1 MMMIH
6 KIEKNYLN
14 NTLKNL
20 DTDNNQIIDLD
31 EWFDF
36 FQNNGDNLWLIAK
49 ELVSNILGEIFPNEN
64 PERLPILAESI
75 LINHSKETTEIFSEK
90 EIDFMRLY
98 NYVIRFIAPQKYHAY
113 QQSLTHK
120 TDFFLYDGIIT
131 RHKLDV
137 FTNNDNRLLCAD
149 IYYLIIS
156 YHVEPNIALEIVE
169 HLINNPAL
177 AFNPNDFAIDA
188 DGLFYTLA
196 IQKSH
201 NPDAIVIDADAI
213 LHYADTHNISDLC
226 LNVPHLFAVQHD
238 LVQKIM
244 KTGQIN
250 YETSYNFLNFYNKN
264 YLELGI
270 KSLCDALFIALDNE
284 LEILNLIDF
293 LGYTGKPDKIFREI
307 AGNNSDFSATEFKEF
322 LKDNNIKF
330 IEMSA

>member
-1 MMMIH
+1 MTMIH

-14 NTLKNL
+14 STLKKL

-31 EWFDF
+31 EWMYF
-36 FQNNGDNLWLIAK
+36 FQNNDDNVWLAAK
-49 ELVSNILGEIFPNEN
+49 NLVSEILGEVFPNEN

-90 EIDFMRLY
+90 EINFIQLY
-98 NYVIRFIAPQKYHAY
+98 NYIIRFIAPQKYHAY

-120 TDFFLYDGIIT
+120 TDFFLYDGMIT
-131 RHKLDV
+131 RHKLDI
-137 FTNNDNRLLCAD
+137 FTNDDNRLLCAD

-156 YHVEPNIALEIVE
+156 YHIEPNVALEITE

-177 AFNPNDFAIDA
+177 AYNPNDFTIDA

-196 IQKSH
+196 IQKSN
-201 NPDAIVIDADAI
+201 NPYAIVIDADAI
-213 LHYADTHNISDLC
+213 LHYCDTHNISILPI
-226 LNVPHLFAVQHD
+226 NVSHLFAVHND
-238 LVQKIM
+238 LVQKIVQ
-244 KTGQIN
+244 TGQVN
-250 YETSYNFLNFYNKN
+250 YETAYNFLNFYNKN

-284 LEILNLIDF
+284 LEMLNLIDF

-307 AGNNSDFSATEFKEF
+307 AGNNSEFSATEFKEF
-322 LKDNNIKF
+322 LKDNSVKF
-330 IEMSA
+330 IEMFA